1 MFTVYSKFIAQWLVT
16 YTETGLM
23 LRHPLFPGIKCEDVA
38 GGQYMAIH
46 HVIDSDS
53 VFVEVVGNLHELM
66 DLRPIPGQ
74 ITLLI
79 STDTVDPYRVKHGP
93 RIGVRVHPA
102 DRRLLEQRELQL
114 ERINLQQYK
123 RELEAA

>member
-1 MFTVYSKFIAQWLVT
+1 MFTVYSKFIAEWLVT

-79 STDTVDPYRVKHGP
+79 STDTVHPYRVKHGP
-93 RIGVRVHPA
+93 RIGVRVHRD
-102 DRRLLEQRELQL
+102 DRHMLE
-114 ERINLQQYK
+114 K
-123 RELEAA
+123 REHMLEVIEARQMLEAA